1 MRLPYLK
8 ILRIVIPLL
17 TLVLLYGGL
26 FRLTI
31 RQPRLSPRV
40 VPTLTP
46 QESQE
51 LLSASSSLLNE
62 GKYQEAL
69 QVMLKLHDAYPENHV
84 YISKLADIYDHL
96 GRYKEESDMW
106 EQYLDHA
113 PRPMEACPQIGQ
125 AYWKQGVL
133 KEKEAISAFER
144 CLSFDPSNSDSIF
157 YLAHALEMAG
167 QFDRAGELY
176 QRGLTLS
183 PKYTDLRLG
192 LARVWL
198 QQDMLEKAKESALG
212 VLGESPDKV
221 DALLIAG
228 LVDAKQGNL
237 GEAKKFLE
245 RGAKLSPGYTDFHIA
260 LAKIAE
266 QEKNTAEAI
275 RQYNKIL
282 ELHPEYRDIRAR
294 RDALAAK
301 KR

>member
-1 MRLPYLK
+1 
-8 ILRIVIPLL
+8 
-17 TLVLLYGGL
+17 
-26 FRLTI
+26 
-31 RQPRLSPRV
+31 
-40 VPTLTP
+40 
-46 QESQE
+46 
-51 LLSASSSLLNE
+51 LLSASSTLLNE
-62 GKYQEAL
+62 GKYQDAL
-69 QVMLKLHDAYPENHV
+69 QAMLKLHEAYPENHI
-84 YISKLADIYDHL
+84 YISKLADIYDRL
-96 GRYKEESDMW
+96 GLYKEEAEMW
-106 EQYLDHA
+106 EQFLDHA
-113 PRPMEACPQIGQ
+113 HRPLEACPQIGQ

-144 CLSFDPSNSDSIF
+144 CLAFDPSNTDSIF
-157 YLAHALEMAG
+157 YLAHALEMSG

-176 QRGLTLS
+176 QRGLTFD

-198 QQDMLEKAKESALG
+198 QQDKLEKAKESALG
-212 VLGESPDKV
+212 VLGGSPDNV

-228 LVDAKQGNL
+228 LVDAKEGNL
-237 GEAKKFLE
+237 REAKKFLE

-266 QEKNTAEAI
+266 QEKNAPEAI